1 MEVECDIGEGK
12 VEHGMVGGAEGAKVN
27 VLKEKVR
34 KGNVS
39 EGKEEHGM
47 VGGAEGAKVNVL
59 KEKVRQRN
67 VSELEGKIR
76 NSSLE
81 LW

>member
-1 MEVECDIGEGK
+1 MEVECDIGEEK
-12 VEHGMVGGAEGAKVN
+12 VEHGMVGGAEGAKGN
-27 VLKEKVR
+27 VLKEK
-34 KGNVS
+34 G
-39 EGKEEHGM
+39 
-47 VGGAEGAKVNVL
+47 
-59 KEKVRQRN
+59 RQRN

>member
-12 VEHGMVGGAEGAKVN
+12 V
-27 VLKEKVR
+27 
-34 KGNVS
+34 
-39 EGKEEHGM
+39 EHGM